1 MLQQECSVFMGE
13 NMKLNEIYYEE
24 FLNRAEE
31 LEAVEQ
37 EIEEKEKE
45 AEEKKLGEFERRK
58 LLEEPYLKKI
68 GTQMQA
74 ARLFHPMSELGRAA
88 LAAATDTKKLMKN
101 MSVR

>member
-45 AEEKKLGEFERRK
+45 AEDL
-58 LLEEPYLKKI
+58 I
-68 GTQMQA
+68 A
-74 ARLFHPMSELGRAA
+74 
-88 LAAATDTKKLMKN
+88 
-101 MSVR
+101 VW

>member
-37 EIEEKEKE
+37 EIEEKEVSFSIAKE
-45 AEEKKLGEFERRK
+45 HGFIV
-58 LLEEPYLKKI
+58 YI
-68 GTQMQA
+68 
-74 ARLFHPMSELGRAA
+74 
-88 LAAATDTKKLMKN
+88 
-101 MSVR
+101 

>member
-1 MLQQECSVFMGE
+1 M
-13 NMKLNEIYYEE
+13 
-24 FLNRAEE
+24 NRNF
-31 LEAVEQ
+31 
-37 EIEEKEKE
+37 EEKEKE